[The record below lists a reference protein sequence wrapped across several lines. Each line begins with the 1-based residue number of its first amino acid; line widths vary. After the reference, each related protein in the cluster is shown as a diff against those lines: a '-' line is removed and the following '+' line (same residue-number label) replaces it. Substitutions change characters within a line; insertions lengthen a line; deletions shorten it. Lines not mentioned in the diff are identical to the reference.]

1 VYDMYYW
8 DQPNPPARG
17 GTIHPGHRPGGARRS
32 GRAVSATERPGPA
45 VPAGGS
51 GPAAQA
57 VQVALDRR
65 DNGGDSSATSDQ

>member
-8 DQPNPPARG
+8 DQSDHPARG
-17 GTIHPGHRPGGARRS
+17 GTVRPARRAGRTVS
-32 GRAVSATERPGPA
+32 ATARPGRAVA
-45 VPAGGS
+45 AGG
-51 GPAAQA
+51 GPAAHA